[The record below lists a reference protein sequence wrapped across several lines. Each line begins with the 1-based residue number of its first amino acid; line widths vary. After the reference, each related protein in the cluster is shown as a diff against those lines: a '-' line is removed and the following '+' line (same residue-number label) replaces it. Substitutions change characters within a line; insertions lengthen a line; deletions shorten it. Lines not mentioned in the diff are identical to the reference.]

1 MIATYAIFIDDVFAS
16 VESCIASV
24 MIMTRRRRQIIVCFC
39 PPFYFIDRHVSLRRT
54 LDIGFFFFS
63 LFFSPTK
70 RPIDA
75 FHRSWRT
82 CPLITIKGTS
92 LDDRARS
99 RERRKQQNI
108 YLHSTYDRNY
118 WTMDFYIIF
127 KFLLERPK

>member
-39 PPFYFIDRHVSLRRT
+39 PLFTLSTGMCRCIEPWISFFLPFT
-54 LDIGFFFFS
+54 FFFF
-63 LFFSPTK
+63 FFSPTK

-82 CPLITIKGTS
+82 CPLITIKGTMIARDGVNDTNS
-92 LDDRARS
+92 RIYIYTVLTIVISGPWTFILFSNFYRA
-99 RERRKQQNI
+99 
-108 YLHSTYDRNY
+108 T
-118 WTMDFYIIF
+118 
-127 KFLLERPK
+127 